1 MADSLSAT
9 SNGGG
14 TTHVYGVKVDSD
26 ALGTDGKI
34 PAAMLPTASA
44 KTAST

>member
-14 TTHVYGVKVDSD
+14 TTHAYGVKVDSD

-34 PAAMLPTASA
+34 PATMLPKVSARTAS
-44 KTAST
+44 S